1 MKMNLKPSFRYQFS
15 SFLKGSAVVY
25 VILTIIAAGLMIG
38 TMYVSTDSS
47 TTFSFTGYSITAA
60 IFMFVMGIVNIR
72 SDLRLCLQF
81 GISRRTSFVSELL
94 AILATSF
101 IVAVAGELLTGI
113 VQALSVDN
121 SKLYVADLFQLI
133 YAGDGATALTLG
145 QHAMSALLNTSLTF
159 CACIGG
165 MFFSLMFWRLNKLW
179 TIVVAISIPLL
190 INIVPILLYKAGVN
204 LEPLVTWIRSSP
216 INFVLFFLLSAAL
229 FVIINWLLLRKANI
243 KEAKS

>member
-1 MKMNLKPSFRYQFS
+1 MKMNFKPSFRYQFS

-25 VILTIIAAGLMIG
+25 LILTIIAAALMIG
-38 TMYVSTDSS
+38 TMYVSTDSTS
-47 TTFSFTGYSITAA
+47 TFSFTGYSITAT
-60 IFMFVMGIVNIR
+60 IFLFVMGIVNIR
-72 SDLRLCLQF
+72 SDLRICLQF

-94 AILATSF
+94 AVLATSL

-113 VQALSVDN
+113 VQALSANN
-121 SKLYVADLFQLI
+121 SKFYVADLYQLI
-133 YAGDGATALTLG
+133 YASEGTTSLTFG

-165 MFFSLMFWRLNKLW
+165 MFFSLMFWRLNKVW

-190 INIVPILLYKAGVN
+190 INIVPIVLYKAGVD

-216 INFVLFFLLSAAL
+216 ISFVLFFLLTATL

>member
-1 MKMNLKPSFRYQFS
+1 MNMNFKPSFRYQFS

-25 VILTIIAAGLMIG
+25 LILTIIAAGLMLG
-38 TMYVSTDSS
+38 TMYVSTDSTS
-47 TTFSFTGYSITAA
+47 TFSFKGFSITAA
-60 IFMFVMGIVNIR
+60 IFLFVMGIVNIR

-81 GISRRTSFVSELL
+81 GISRRTSFVSELT
-94 AILATSF
+94 AVLATSF
-101 IVAVAGELLTGI
+101 ILAVAGELLTGI
-113 VQALSVDN
+113 IQALSSNN
-121 SKLYVADLFQLI
+121 SNFYVADLYQLI
-133 YAGDGATALTLG
+133 YERHSTTALTLG

-190 INIVPILLYKAGVN
+190 ANIVPIILYKAGVN
-204 LEPLVTWIRSSP
+204 LEPLVTWIGSSP
-216 INFVLFFLLSAAL
+216 VNFVLFFLMTATL